1 MLDQG
6 EPRPPRAGPLG
17 PARAQMRYLLKGSA
31 PALERP
37 DRPRLGGVCGSHGGR
52 AVPAVFS
59 MYSFQALNS
68 LGSSGEPQVSTSV
81 VKERNLKVGEGRVGC

>member
-17 PARAQMRYLLKGSA
+17 PARARMRYLLKGSA

-37 DRPRLGGVCGSHGGR
+37 DRPRLGGVCGSHGGSSFEH
-52 AVPAVFS
+52 VFIS
-59 MYSFQALNS
+59 SFKLT
-68 LGSSGEPQVSTSV
+68 GV
-81 VKERNLKVGEGRVGC
+81 VW